1 MRRIEQKEGSMLLEK
16 KVAIVTG
23 AGRGIGR
30 AIALRLAQEGAILVI
45 CDVEEEN
52 IGAVCKE
59 LKDSGKQGFPFP
71 CDVSNKDNVQAMV
84 ETTVKQ
90 FGKIDILVNNAG
102 ISPKKEGR
110 KPNLTEI
117 SLEEWNRVIAVNLT
131 SVFLCCKTVLPYFIK
146 QKAGWIISISSSSAL
161 DGGLLAAAHYVAS
174 KGGISAMTKSLAREV
189 APFGINVNA
198 IAPGRVESPMALLTS
213 PERNME
219 ALKRIPAG
227 RFGTPEDVA
236 NAALFLVSGQA
247 QYITGITLNVS
258 GGYVMF

>member
-1 MRRIEQKEGSMLLEK
+1 MLLEK

-23 AGRGIGR
+23 AWRGIGR

-52 IGAVCKE
+52 IRAVCKE
-59 LKDSGKQGFPFP
+59 LKDSGKQGLPFP